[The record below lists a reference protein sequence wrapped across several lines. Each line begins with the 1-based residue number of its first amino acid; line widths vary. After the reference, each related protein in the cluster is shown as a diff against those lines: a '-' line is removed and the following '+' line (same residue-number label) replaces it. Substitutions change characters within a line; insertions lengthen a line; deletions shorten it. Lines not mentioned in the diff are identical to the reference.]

1 MSRRTRAGAF
11 LHALRL
17 LIPEAELNIIHERP
31 WHSLTFGGTQI
42 CIAVTMTAA
51 DVTCWSPLSPLL
63 TEHEFC
69 LPRQIVADIAVTL
82 AVVADGAHC
91 LMIDALLL
99 DDH

>member
-1 MSRRTRAGAF
+1 MSGRSRAGAF
-11 LHALRL
+11 LRALRL
-17 LIPEAELNIIHERP
+17 LIPEADLNIIHERP

-42 CIAVTMTAA
+42 CIAVSMTTAEA
-51 DVTCWSPLSPLL
+51 TCGSPLSALL

-69 LPRQIVADIAVTL
+69 LPRQIVADIAVTQ

-99 DDH
+99 END